1 MAHPILFDKSGNRL
15 ATPIVR
21 QKPDF
26 VGPDG
31 GDDTFLGFEIAN
43 NTTYNDTST
52 VAQCANNASFP
63 NFFGTSAAAP
73 HAAAIAALM
82 LQDNSGLTPAQI
94 YGALQSSALADGT
107 TTPDFNSGYGFIQ
120 ADAALAKVP
129 AGTPPPPPPPA
140 SGGGGWRFDGP
151 KQRCLL
157 HQRRSFGGFHD
168 DGTGDLVVPGLAVAI
183 DSDPQETQAD
193 DCQR

>member
-1 MAHPILFDKSGNRL
+1 MATRSCSISPAIGSRHRSL
-15 ATPIVR
+15 R

-82 LQDNSGLTPAQI
+82 LQYNSGLTPAQI
-94 YGALQSSALADGT
+94 YSALQTSALPMGT

-120 ADAALAKVP
+120 ADTALAKVP

-140 SGGGGWRFDGP
+140 SGGGGGGVMDE
-151 KQRCLL
+151 QRCLL
-157 HQRRSFGGFHD
+157 YQRCSFGGFHD
-168 DGTGDLVVPGLAVAI
+168 DGTGNLVVP
-183 DSDPQETQAD
+183 
-193 DCQR
+193 